1 VSFPLFPFCVI
12 VEPDRVIALP
22 IISRVSERTAAIA
35 TYARVFLI
43 YNPYAGKLIGHG
55 ERLLHRTVEILERSG
70 HGVRALPT
78 TGPGAAGSIA
88 RQCIDEGADLILAAG
103 GDGTINEVVN
113 GMIHSS
119 VPLGILPG
127 GTANVLA
134 MELGLGTKMER
145 AARMVGQCLP
155 ERIAVGLIQNEAYPG
170 GRHFLLMTGA
180 GLDAHIVYH
189 MSAGWKA
196 ALGKVA
202 YWTGGFAQLG
212 RRLPEFE
219 TRIGE
224 RRVRASFALA
234 SRVRNYGGDI
244 EIARTVSLLED
255 RFEVVLFE
263 GKNAFPYLR
272 YLLSVLTHR
281 LDRTRGV
288 HVLQAT
294 ELQMEEGAERI
305 YVQVDGEFAG
315 WLPAQLKIVP
325 DSLTILTPPGFRAN
339 FHTSSSEQSQWTTS
353 PTR

>member
-1 VSFPLFPFCVI
+1 M
-12 VEPDRVIALP
+12 
-22 IISRVSERTAAIA
+22 
-35 TYARVFLI
+35 
-43 YNPYAGKLIGHG
+43 
-55 ERLLHRTVEILERSG
+55 EILQRSG

-78 TGPGAAGSIA
+78 TGPGTAGNIA
-88 RQCIDEGADLILAAG
+88 RQCVDSGADLILAAG

-113 GMIHSS
+113 GMIGSM

-145 AARMVGQCLP
+145 AAGQVGQCMP
-155 ERIAVGLIQNEAYPG
+155 ERISVGLLRNEMYPG

-219 TRIGE
+219 ARAGD
-224 RRVRASFALA
+224 RSQRVSFALA

-255 RFEVVLFE
+255 RFEVILFE
-263 GKNAFPYLR
+263 GQSAFPYLR
-272 YLLSVLTHR
+272 YLLGIVLRR
-281 LDRTRGV
+281 LDHTRGV
-288 HVLQAT
+288 HVLHST
-294 ELQMEEGAERI
+294 ELEMEAGAERI
-305 YVQVDGEFAG
+305 YVQIDGEFAG
-315 WLPAQLKIVP
+315 WLPAQVKIVP
-325 DSLTILTPPGFRAN
+325 DSLTLLTPPGFRAS
-339 FHTSSSEQSQWTTS
+339 FSGTQSSQAQWTTS